1 MKQATGKGSPYGT
14 GGMSSKLKAAD
25 RILKTDATMILA
37 NGKQP
42 KIIFDILAGKKVGT
56 YFYKEETL

>member
-1 MKQATGKGSPYGT
+1 
-14 GGMSSKLKAAD
+14 MSSKLKAAD